1 MPFDCGRKRQSR
13 SIVDRQRLQD
23 APKKLIKKLILPA
36 PRQGRIWQTC
46 KCYGEQTMDMQPPPA
61 LVQIAQAEVPPDQ
74 PVEPTP
80 IKVDV
85 SKYIPESATAVTMIV
100 TLTPPTG
107 QAVIYPAGHENE
119 GTLFKGPRSI
129 DEVKLTGPI
138 VYVKLYG
145 ATSFDIQY
153 TNYRQPY

>member
-1 MPFDCGRKRQSR
+1 
-13 SIVDRQRLQD
+13 
-23 APKKLIKKLILPA
+23 
-36 PRQGRIWQTC
+36 
-46 KCYGEQTMDMQPPPA
+46 MDMQSPPA
-61 LVQIAQAEVPPDQ
+61 FVQFAQTEVPPDA

-80 IKVDV
+80 IEVNV

-107 QAVIYPAGHENE
+107 QAVIYAAGHERE
-119 GTLFKGPRSI
+119 GTLFKGSRSI
-129 DEVKLTGPI
+129 DEVKLAGPI
-138 VYVKLYG
+138 IYVKLYG

>member
-1 MPFDCGRKRQSR
+1 
-13 SIVDRQRLQD
+13 
-23 APKKLIKKLILPA
+23 
-36 PRQGRIWQTC
+36 
-46 KCYGEQTMDMQPPPA
+46 MDMQPPPVIMQ
-61 LVQIAQAEVPPDQ
+61 LAQSEQPPEA

-85 SKYIPESATAVTMIV
+85 SRYIPDAATEVTMIV

-107 QAVIYPAGHENE
+107 QAVIYAEGHENE

-129 DEVKLTGPI
+129 DEVKLSGPSI
-138 VYVKLYG
+138 YVKLYG

-153 TNYRQPY
+153 TNYRLPSN

>member
-1 MPFDCGRKRQSR
+1 
-13 SIVDRQRLQD
+13 
-23 APKKLIKKLILPA
+23 
-36 PRQGRIWQTC
+36 
-46 KCYGEQTMDMQPPPA
+46 MDMQPPPTIM
-61 LVQIAQAEVPPDQ
+61 QFAQSEQPPEAPAEPA
-74 PVEPTP
+74 P

-100 TLTPPTG
+100 TLNTPTG
-107 QAVIYPAGHENE
+107 QALIYAEGHEKDA
-119 GTLFKGPRSI
+119 TLFKGPRSI
-129 DEVKLTGPI
+129 EEVKLDGPV

>member
-1 MPFDCGRKRQSR
+1 
-13 SIVDRQRLQD
+13 
-23 APKKLIKKLILPA
+23 
-36 PRQGRIWQTC
+36 
-46 KCYGEQTMDMQPPPA
+46 MDMQQPPA
-61 LVQIAQAEVPPDQ
+61 LVQVQQSEVPPTA
-74 PVEPTP
+74 PVEPSP

-85 SKYIPESATAVTMIV
+85 SQYIPESATAVTLIV

-107 QAVIYPAGHENE
+107 QALIYAPGHEND

-129 DEVKLTGPI
+129 DDVKLSGPTI
-138 VYVKLYG
+138 YVKLYG

>member
-1 MPFDCGRKRQSR
+1 
-13 SIVDRQRLQD
+13 
-23 APKKLIKKLILPA
+23 
-36 PRQGRIWQTC
+36 
-46 KCYGEQTMDMQPPPA
+46 MDWQPPPA
-61 LVQIAQAEVPPDQ
+61 IVQLAQSEQPAEA

-107 QAVIYPAGHENE
+107 QALIYAAGHEKE
-119 GTLFKGPRSI
+119 GTVFRGARSI
-129 DEVKLTGPI
+129 EEVKLDGSI
-138 VYVKLYG
+138 IYVKLYG
-145 ATSFDIQY
+145 ATNFDIQY